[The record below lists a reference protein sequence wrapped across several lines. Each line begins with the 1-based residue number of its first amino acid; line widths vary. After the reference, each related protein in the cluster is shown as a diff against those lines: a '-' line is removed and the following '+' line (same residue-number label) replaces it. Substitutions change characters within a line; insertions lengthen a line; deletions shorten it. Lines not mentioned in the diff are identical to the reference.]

1 MSRFPP
7 FLTNPDLLAPEEEAQ
22 YRLDHHAIDGTI
34 LSYGAILYG
43 AVYALLIS
51 ADHALLG
58 ESPAFYALLVMRLG
72 FIGLC
77 ATVVGAVSK
86 VQSPRSQEA
95 WALALGIGICL
106 SNLAVLSSRPR
117 TYNQNV
123 TLEVIGILVLYTV
136 MPDRRWLKVTVP
148 LLMSIP
154 GICFALFVKV
164 HVGFVA
170 LVTILLA
177 YLCAHLIGLTATYWV
192 SRGRRQGWLRERE
205 LQNLVRERTELAA
218 LREAFITTVS
228 HEFRTPL
235 HAIGTSNDILER
247 HRERLDPERHLEM
260 TTRIRSA
267 VLHLTSMIDEVL
279 FMHRLDAGGSG
290 SEAREFPLNSW
301 LQELATNHGSTGEAP
316 GVELDLAPDL
326 GVVKV
331 NEELLRQVLSNLL
344 NNAQKYTPVEGRVL
358 LRAKKSGPDLI
369 IELEDTG
376 IGIPLAEQAS
386 VFTRFQRGSNS
397 GAVRGTGLGL
407 SIVRDALA
415 LLGGDL
421 DLDSSEGR
429 GTKIRIHLKAIYRG
443 THAA

>member
-43 AVYALLIS
+43 AVYALLIT

-58 ESPAFYALLVMRLG
+58 GSPAFYALLVMRLG

-205 LQNLVRERTELAA
+205 LQNLVRERTELAV

-247 HRERLDPERHLEM
+247 HRERLDPGQFQDM
-260 TTRIRSA
+260 TSRIRLA
-267 VLHLTSMIDEVL
+267 VLHLTGMIDEVL
-279 FMHRLDAGGSG
+279 FIHRVDAGRVGKKVQ
-290 SEAREFPLNSW
+290 ETPLISW
-301 LQELATNHGSTGEAP
+301 LQGLAAQFEGPGEATRI
-316 GVELDLAPDL
+316 ELELAPDL
-326 GVVKV
+326 GVVEV
-331 NEELLRQVLSNLL
+331 DEELLRQVLGNLL
-344 NNAQKYTPVEGRVL
+344 SNAQKYTPADGRIL
-358 LRAKKSGPDLI
+358 LRARKADMDLVL
-369 IELEDTG
+369 ELEDTG
-376 IGIPLAEQAS
+376 IGIPQSEQAS
-386 VFTRFQRGSNS
+386 VFTRFQRGSNT
-397 GAVRGTGLGL
+397 GNVRGTGLGL
-407 SIVRDALA
+407 SIVRDALL

-421 DLDSSEGR
+421 ELDSQEGV
-429 GTKIRIHLKAIYRG
+429 GTRIRIRLKDLYRG
-443 THAA
+443 AHAA

>member
-43 AVYALLIS
+43 AVYALLIT

-58 ESPAFYALLVMRLG
+58 GSPAFYALLVMRLG

-86 VQSPRSQEA
+86 SRSPRSQEG

-247 HRERLDPERHLEM
+247 HRERLDPGQFQDM
-260 TTRIRSA
+260 TARIRSA
-267 VLHLTSMIDEVL
+267 VLHLTGMIDEVL
-279 FMHRLDAGGSG
+279 FIHRVDAGRVGKKVQETS
-290 SEAREFPLNSW
+290 LNSW
-301 LQELATNHGSTGEAP
+301 LHGLAAQFEGPGEATRI
-316 GVELDLAPDL
+316 ELELAPDL
-326 GVVKV
+326 GVVEV
-331 NEELLRQVLSNLL
+331 DEELLRQVLGNLL
-344 NNAQKYTPVEGRVL
+344 SNAQKYTPADGRIL
-358 LRAKKSGPDLI
+358 LRARKADMDLVL
-369 IELEDTG
+369 ELEDTG
-376 IGIPLAEQAS
+376 IGIPQPEQAS
-386 VFTRFQRGSNS
+386 VFTRFQRGSNT
-397 GAVRGTGLGL
+397 GNVRGTGLGL
-407 SIVRDALA
+407 SIVRDALL

-421 DLDSSEGR
+421 ELDSQEGV
-429 GTKIRIHLKAIYRG
+429 GTRIRIRLKDLYRG
-443 THAA
+443 AHAA